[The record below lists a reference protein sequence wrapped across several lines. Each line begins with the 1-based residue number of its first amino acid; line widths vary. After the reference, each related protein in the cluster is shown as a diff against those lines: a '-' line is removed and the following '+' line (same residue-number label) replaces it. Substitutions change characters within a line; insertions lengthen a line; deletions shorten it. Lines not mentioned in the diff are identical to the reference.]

1 MDKIIWTASYQF
13 IWIMLLATV
22 LCGCTKQQEEEDNN
36 PPITVTDIDGNTYS
50 TVKIG
55 GQVWMAGNLKTT
67 RYRNGDTIPKVTDDA
82 TWAWLTNGA
91 YCDYEHHPV
100 NSETYGRL
108 YNWHAVHTGILAPS
122 GWHVPSDAEWAV
134 LENYLGEESKAGGK
148 LKEDGTTHWYSPN
161 VEATNSTGFTAL
173 PGGSRYSTGS
183 FYSIGYT
190 GYWWTATGGTDPAYA
205 WYRSL
210 DFNSGFI
217 LRSEYYKVEGL
228 SVRCIKD

>member
-1 MDKIIWTASYQF
+1 MTNFQAILI
-13 IWIMLLATV
+13 LLPV
-22 LCGCTKQQEEEDNN
+22 LFLSSCTKKEEQEEH
-36 PPITVTDIDGNTYS
+36 TVSGTVSDIDGNVYA

-55 GQVWMAGNLKTT
+55 NQVWMAANLKTT
-67 RYRNGDTIPKVTDDA
+67 RYRNGDTIPRVTDDA

-91 YCDYEHHPV
+91 YCDYEHDPV

-108 YNWHAVHTGILAPS
+108 YNWHAVNTGILAPV

-134 LENYLGEESKAGGK
+134 LENFLGEESKAGGK
-148 LKEDGTTHWYSPN
+148 LKEAGTVHWYSPN

-190 GYWWTATGGTDPAYA
+190 GYWWSSTGGTDPAYA
-205 WYRSL
+205 WHRYL
-210 DFNSGFI
+210 DFNSGFV

-228 SVRCIKD
+228 SVRCIQD